1 MRRYQLFMAVFV
13 ALAILFAYIG
23 PIWGQ
28 EIEKININEASA
40 VELAKLKK
48 LGVENAVRIVAYRQ
62 KYGPF
67 KLTEEIMEV
76 RGIGP
81 HTYDSIR
88 EKIIAQ

>member
-1 MRRYQLFMAVFV
+1 MRRYHFFLAVFV
-13 ALAILFAYIG
+13 ALSIIFVYIG

-28 EIEKININEASA
+28 EIERININKASA
-40 VELAKLKK
+40 AELAELKT
-48 LGVENAVRIVAYRQ
+48 LGVKYAVRIVAYRQ

-81 HTYDSIR
+81 HTYDRIK